1 MTPSCKWPI
10 EPKGKRNS
18 NLSLPCEQAP
28 RRTWFDGTGET
39 WEPLLLPSPCPLNSL
54 SPLPVLSPFIGVFS
68 AFLSSACPM
77 LEKLFSDGG
86 MYLFHSLNLLF
97 VWFLFS
103 LVSNSKEQ
111 TKTRLKQTIS
121 LPVS

>member
-1 MTPSCKWPI
+1 MTPSCKWPV
-10 EPKGKRNS
+10 ESKGKQNP
-18 NLSLPCEQAP
+18 NLTLPCEQAP

-39 WEPLLLPSPCPLNSL
+39 WEPLLLPSPCLLNSL
-54 SPLPVLSPFIGVFS
+54 SPLPVPFSFIGAFS

-77 LEKLFSDGG
+77 LEKLFNDRG
-86 MYLFHSLNLLF
+86 MYLFHSLSLLF

-111 TKTRLKQTIS
+111 TKTRLKQIIS

>member
-1 MTPSCKWPI
+1 MQRI
-10 EPKGKRNS
+10 EEANR
-18 NLSLPCEQAP
+18 LPGG
-28 RRTWFDGTGET
+28 RGLTGQGRHG
-39 WEPLLLPSPCPLNSL
+39 SL
-54 SPLPVLSPFIGVFS
+54 SYCPPPASSVPFSFMDAFS

-77 LEKLFSDGG
+77 LEKFFNDRGT
-86 MYLFHSLNLLF
+86 YLFHSLNLLF